1 MENNSRSLNAL
12 ISPRGARERIQSQ
25 RQQFEAII
33 QYEKDKNQSILKS
46 LVKPNTY
53 TKPLT

>member
-1 MENNSRSLNAL
+1 MENNSRSPNAL

-53 TKPLT
+53 IKPHT